1 MLNLVFH
8 NVLLKLCIVAIF
20 EGQKKKEKNYYIKI
34 LGLLSHLLA

>member
-20 EGQKKKEKNYYIKI
+20 EGQKKREKKI
-34 LGLLSHLLA
+34 IILKF

>member
-20 EGQKKKEKNYYIKI
+20 EGQKKNKKI
-34 LGLLSHLLA
+34 IILKF